1 MENLKETLPHK
12 KALLDKTNVVVVSS
26 FTISLEAVVSPSP
39 PLVTDED
46 TRRVE
51 TFEKDGSASQEGER
65 KEARRMLII
74 MWRVVRVL
82 LPPFP
87 YNPIFFNNSS

>member
-51 TFEKDGSASQEGER
+51 TFE
-65 KEARRMLII
+65 
-74 MWRVVRVL
+74 
-82 LPPFP
+82 
-87 YNPIFFNNSS
+87 